1 MQNCYPPVIEKSF
14 EIIKRFE
21 EKFGWF
27 SIRVYQFPQI
37 DGFGTFLESVQRT
50 LLRHRT
56 IGWYMW
62 AKIRGTNQLLLIYF
76 GRGQWNGHFEQE
88 TNEIIPRLWQRQS
101 SQPYMVADTIT
112 VNQQN
117 KDDVSDWLARY
128 LIAIG
133 AQQTDGPTVNV
144 NWHKKTFGTAQMTQ
158 LGIKK
163 TSLRQERDA
172 CGC

>member
-27 SIRVYQFPQI
+27 VIRVYHFPQV

-56 IGWYMW
+56 IGLYMW

-76 GRGQWNGHFEQE
+76 GRGQWSGHFERE

-163 TSLRQERDA
+163 HPPVKRDA
-172 CGC
+172 RGC

>member
-1 MQNCYPPVIEKSF
+1 MQNQYSPVIEKSF

-37 DGFGTFLESVQRT
+37 DGFSIFLESVQRT

-62 AKIRGTNQLLLIYF
+62 AKIRGTDKLLLIYF
-76 GRGQWNGHFEQE
+76 GRGQWAEHFEQE
-88 TNEIIPRLWQRQS
+88 TDEIIPRLWQLQS
-101 SQPYMVADTIT
+101 DQPYMVADTIP

-117 KDDVSDWLARY
+117 KYDVSDWLARY
-128 LIAIG
+128 LISIG
-133 AQQTDGPTVNV
+133 AQQTDGPAVNV
-144 NWHKKTFGTAQMTQ
+144 NWHKKSFGTAQMPL

-163 TSLRQERDA
+163 HPSVKRGMRLA
-172 CGC
+172 C

>member
-1 MQNCYPPVIEKSF
+1 MRNQYSPIIEKSL

-62 AKIRGTNQLLLIYF
+62 ARIRGTDFYLSILEEVTVDHIAPNREVPQNRRCPLPELGRQLAVDPVSDRNDHIQIVVF
-76 GRGQWNGHFEQE
+76 K
-88 TNEIIPRLWQRQS
+88 
-101 SQPYMVADTIT
+101 IT
-112 VNQQN
+112 VN
-117 KDDVSDWLARY
+117 LA
-128 LIAIG
+128 A
-133 AQQTDGPTVNV
+133 
-144 NWHKKTFGTAQMTQ
+144 
-158 LGIKK
+158 
-163 TSLRQERDA
+163 SLLA
-172 CGC
+172 NC

>member
-1 MQNCYPPVIEKSF
+1 MRNQYSPIIEKSL

-62 AKIRGTNQLLLIYF
+62 ARIRGTDFYLSILEEVNGQDTLNRKPTRSFRGSGSGTLIN
-76 GRGQWNGHFEQE
+76 RIWSQ
-88 TNEIIPRLWQRQS
+88 IPFPSISRTRTMFL
-101 SQPYMVADTIT
+101 TG
-112 VNQQN
+112 
-117 KDDVSDWLARY
+117 WLV
-128 LIAIG
+128 
-133 AQQTDGPTVNV
+133 T
-144 NWHKKTFGTAQMTQ
+144 
-158 LGIKK
+158 
-163 TSLRQERDA
+163 
-172 CGC
+172 